1 MKPKVDIRCRTCNN
15 TVEINLE
22 DLEWNLTNTICA
34 PCGKKQQV
42 GVFTRVWTPYNFIP
56 LDEWNDVRRQ

>member
-15 TVEINLE
+15 TIEINLE
-22 DLEWNLTNTICA
+22 DLDYNLTYTICA
-34 PCGKKQQV
+34 PCSKKGYINGFV
-42 GVFTRVWTPYNFIP
+42 RVWTPYNFIP